1 MTDTAAPAAKTNMG
15 QPQPRIDGRLK
26 VTGQASYASDY
37 DLKNTAYAFLVTSA
51 VAKGSITSIDDAEA
65 RKVDGVLEIFS
76 HKNMADAIKQVPFKS
91 NGGPAATSIVPL
103 SSPRIWHD
111 GQIVAMVVA
120 DRFEAAQD
128 AAYRL
133 KIVYDEETPSAT
145 FGSPGVTSVPIDQ
158 AQQAQ
163 KFDNPKVGDFATA
176 FPAAPVRI
184 EADYSTPTQHHNP
197 IELFTTTCSWDG
209 PQLLIHEP
217 SQTVGGLQHGA
228 AAEIQVDPSR
238 VRTLSPYIGGAFG
251 SKATITPRT
260 AIVAVAAKRLG
271 RPVKLVPSRAQGFTI
286 ATYRAETRHHVK
298 LGADKDGKL
307 LALSHD
313 GFEVTSRPDD
323 YSVGGTETTTRMY
336 KCANVTSAVTLVKAD
351 RNTPGFMRAP
361 PETPYM
367 FALESAM
374 DELAEK
380 LGMDPIELRRVN
392 DTTHEPIKGL
402 PFSSRTVMPCF
413 DAAAK
418 AFDWSRRNP
427 QPGQTRDG
435 DWLVG
440 YGCALACYPTFI
452 GPAAVRVRFEANGR
466 ARVEFAGAEIGVGIY
481 TVAAQTAALKLGI
494 PVENVKVV
502 CGDST
507 LPPAPVAGGSNQ
519 TASNCNAIAIACD
532 AICKRLGKGIED
544 KGQVK
549 LQEGRLVSEGGGSE
563 AIGKAFERIGG
574 AAIEEYAEFL
584 PAGFK
589 PDAMMKL
596 YKGASPLQNGA
607 AGREGDDKQKYSM
620 YAWGAQFVEVRVHA
634 RTKEVR
640 VPLLTAAFAAGHVV
654 NPRTTHSQLMGG
666 MIWGLSSG
674 LLEQT
679 EIDRLRARYTNDNL
693 AEYLLPVAKDVPKVD
708 VILVPEV
715 DNQVNPLGIKGVGE
729 LGIVGGSAALA
740 NAVYNATGT
749 RIRDLPVRIETL
761 LGA

>member
-1 MTDTAAPAAKTNMG
+1 MTYAAPEPKANMG
-15 QPQPRIDGRLK
+15 QPVPRVDGRLK

-37 DLKNTAYAFLVTSA
+37 DLKNAAYAFLVTSA
-51 VAKGSITSIDDAEA
+51 IARGTISSFDDGDA

-76 HKNMADAIKQVPFKS
+76 HKNMADAIKQVPFKGE
-91 NGGPAATSIVPL
+91 GGPASTSIVPL
-103 SSPRIWHD
+103 SSPKVWHD

-120 DRFEAAQD
+120 DRFEAAQE

-133 KIVYDEETPSAT
+133 KIGYDEDKPSAT

-158 AQQAQ
+158 AKQEK
-163 KFDNPKVGDFATA
+163 KFDNPKVGDFASG
-176 FPAAPVRI
+176 FSSAPVKI
-184 EADYSTPTQHHNP
+184 EADYATPTQHHNA
-197 IELFTTTCSWDG
+197 IELFATTCSWDG

-228 AAEIQVDPSR
+228 AQEIQVDPSR
-238 VRTLSPYIGGAFG
+238 VRALSPYIGGAFG
-251 SKATITPRT
+251 GKATITPRT

-271 RPVKLVPSRAQGFTI
+271 RPVKLVASRKQGFTI
-286 ATYRAETRHHVK
+286 ATFRAETKHHMK
-298 LGADKDGKL
+298 LGADASGKL

-336 KCANVTSAVTLVKAD
+336 KCPNITSSVTLVKAD

-392 DTTHEPIKGL
+392 DTDHEPIKGL

-418 AFDWSRRNP
+418 AFDWSKRNP
-427 QPGQTRDG
+427 KPGQTRDG

-440 YGCALACYPTFI
+440 YGCALACYPTNI
-452 GPAAVRVRFEANGR
+452 APAAARVRLEANGR

-519 TASNCNAIAIACD
+519 TASNCNAIAMACD
-532 AICKRLGKGIED
+532 AICRRLGQGSSEKG
-544 KGQVK
+544 GFK

-563 AIGKAFERIGG
+563 AMNKAFERIGV
-574 AAIEEYAEFL
+574 AALEEYAEFL
-584 PAGFK
+584 PAGAK
-589 PDAMMKL
+589 PEAMMKL
-596 YKGASPLQNGA
+596 YNGATTLKSGA
-607 AGREGDDKQKYSM
+607 AGRDGDNKQKYAM
-620 YAWGAQFVEVRVHA
+620 YAWGAQFVEARVHS

-640 VPLLTAAFAAGHVV
+640 VPRLVGAFAMGHVV

-679 EIDRLRARYTNDNL
+679 DIDLVRARYTNDNL
-693 AEYLLPVAKDVPKVD
+693 AEYLVPVAKDIGTVD
-708 VILVPEV
+708 VILVPET
-715 DNQVNPLGIKGVGE
+715 DTQVNPLGIKGVGE

>member
-1 MTDTAAPAAKTNMG
+1 MSNAVPTPKANMG
-15 QPQPRIDGRLK
+15 QPVARIDGRLK
-26 VTGQASYASDY
+26 VTGQATYAADY

-51 VAKGSITSIDDAEA
+51 IAKGTISSYDDTEA
-65 RKVDGVLEIFS
+65 RKVDGVLEIYS

-91 NGGPAATSIVPL
+91 NGGPASTSIVPL
-103 SSPRIWHD
+103 SSPKVWHD

-120 DRFEAAQD
+120 DRFEAAQE

-133 KIVYDEETPSAT
+133 KIGYDEETPSAT
-145 FGSPGVTSVPIDQ
+145 FGSPGVTVLPIEKAKQ
-158 AQQAQ
+158 AK
-163 KFDNPKVGDFATA
+163 KFDSPKVGDFASGFA
-176 FPAAPVRI
+176 SAQVKI
-184 EADYSTPTQHHNP
+184 EADYSTPTQHHNA
-197 IELFTTTCSWDG
+197 IELFATTCSWDG
-209 PQLLIHEP
+209 PQLLVHEP
-217 SQTVGGLQHGA
+217 SQTVSGLQHGA
-228 AAEIQVDPSR
+228 AEELQVDPSR
-238 VRTLSPYIGGAFG
+238 VRALSPYIGGAFG
-251 SKATITPRT
+251 GKATITPRT

-271 RPVKLVPSRAQGFTI
+271 RPVKLVASRADGFTI
-286 ATYRAETRHHVK
+286 ATYRAETRHHIK
-298 LGADKDGKL
+298 IGANTDGTL
-307 LALSHD
+307 VALSHD

-336 KCANVTSAVTLVKAD
+336 KCPNITSAVTLVNAD

-380 LGMDPIELRRVN
+380 LGIDPVELRRVN
-392 DTTHEPIKGL
+392 DTDREPIKGL

-418 AFDWSRRNP
+418 AFDWSRRNAK
-427 QPGQTRDG
+427 PGQTREG
-435 DWLVG
+435 EWQVG
-440 YGCALACYPTFI
+440 YGCALACYPTNI
-452 GPAAVRVRFEANGR
+452 APAAARVRFEANGR
-466 ARVEFAGAEIGVGIY
+466 ARVEFAGAEVGVGIY

-494 PVENVKVV
+494 PVENVKVI

-519 TASNCNAIAIACD
+519 TASNCNAIAMACD
-532 AICKRLGKGIED
+532 AICKRLGQ
-544 KGQVK
+544 GQEGSGPVK

-563 AIGKAFERIGG
+563 AIGKAFERIGV

-584 PAGFK
+584 PAGVK
-589 PDAMMKL
+589 PDAMLKL
-596 YKGASPLQNGA
+596 YKGSTSMKSGA
-607 AGREGDDKQKYSM
+607 AARDGVDKQEYAM
-620 YAWGAQFVEVRVHA
+620 YAWGAQFVEAHVHS
-634 RTKEVR
+634 RTREVR
-640 VPLLTAAFAAGHVV
+640 VPRLVGAFAAGQVV

-674 LLEQT
+674 LLEKT
-679 EIDRLRARYTNDNL
+679 EIDLVRARYTNDNL
-693 AEYLLPVAKDVPKVD
+693 AEYLLPVAADIGLVD

-749 RIRDLPVRIETL
+749 RIRQLPIRIEAL